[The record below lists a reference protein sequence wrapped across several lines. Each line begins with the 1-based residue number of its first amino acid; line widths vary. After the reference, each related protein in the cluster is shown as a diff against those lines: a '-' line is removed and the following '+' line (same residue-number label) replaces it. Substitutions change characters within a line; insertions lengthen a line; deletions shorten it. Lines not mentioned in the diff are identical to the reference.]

1 MRICAYNAAGME
13 DLDPVFDTVAGYF
26 GVLAEP
32 TRLKIMH
39 ALCRGEKTVGE
50 VVAATGATQTNVSRH
65 LGLMHRH
72 GMVAR
77 RKDGTAVVYSIAD
90 PAMVELCRE
99 VCGRIARTVGER
111 PAKKQFSRVLPV
123 PKRAAA

>member
-1 MRICAYNAAGME
+1 M
-13 DLDPVFDTVAGYF
+13 DHLDPVFDTVAGYF

-39 ALCRGEKTVGE
+39 ALCQGEKTVGE
-50 VVAATGATQTNVSRH
+50 VVEATGATQTNVSRH

-77 RKDGTAVVYSIAD
+77 RKDGTAVIYRIAD

-99 VCGRIARTVGER
+99 VCGRIARTVAER
-111 PAKKQFSRVLPV
+111 PAKKHFSRVLPA